1 MEQLVTD
8 NIQFMMK
15 SHLELARILEAKR
28 YVATQVSKLVLAIPD
43 QPESFG
49 SGEKAIALSLEVTQ
63 SIAVYLSSLGD
74 LEQAMADTLEL
85 VIAEL
90 HVGEMQE

>member
-1 MEQLVTD
+1 MEHQVTV

-15 SHLELARILEAKR
+15 SHHELARILEAKR
-28 YVATQVSKLVLAIPD
+28 YVATHLSHLVRAIPD

-49 SGEKAIALSLEVTQ
+49 TGEKAIALSLEVTQ
-63 SIAVYLSSLGD
+63 SIAAYLSSLGD
-74 LEQAMADTLEL
+74 LEEAMADNLEL

-90 HVGEMQE
+90 HIGEMPE

>member
-1 MEQLVTD
+1 MEQQITT
-8 NIQFMMK
+8 NIEFMMK
-15 SHLELARILEAKR
+15 SHHELARILEAER
-28 YVATQVSKLVLAIPD
+28 YVATQTSHVVRAIPD

-49 SGEKAIALSLEVTQ
+49 KGDKAIALSLEVTQ

-74 LEQAMADTLEL
+74 LEEAMADNLEL

-90 HVGEMQE
+90 HIGEMAE

>member
-1 MEQLVTD
+1 MEQQITANV
-8 NIQFMMK
+8 QFMMK
-15 SHLELARILEAKR
+15 SHHELARILEAKR
-28 YVATQVSKLVLAIPD
+28 YVAAQVSHLVRAIPD

-63 SIAVYLSSLGD
+63 SIAVYLNSLGD
-74 LEQAMADTLEL
+74 LEQALADNLEL

-90 HVGEMQE
+90 HIGEMPE